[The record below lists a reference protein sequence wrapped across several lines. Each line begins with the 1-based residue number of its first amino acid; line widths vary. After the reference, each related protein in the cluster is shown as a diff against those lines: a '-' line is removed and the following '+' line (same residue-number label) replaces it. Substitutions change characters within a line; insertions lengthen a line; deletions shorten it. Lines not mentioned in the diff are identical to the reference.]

1 MSESLGNDHNDEI
14 REQVHEEF
22 SMTLARIQFFLE
34 DRGVLFMPSEA
45 TRTESEHDPSY
56 LEQVQKV
63 VAEREKA
70 LGRMLDGDEL
80 TEVMDYYYAKI
91 AEEQQRL
98 EQMAHNSLKIIDLT
112 IKIMSYWAFIRNDSP
127 EAASEAKRELY
138 LYIKESGLSDTWYE
152 LLDAEFAV

>member
-34 DRGVLFMPSEA
+34 DRGELFMPSEA
-45 TRTESEHDPSY
+45 TRTESELDPSY

-63 VAEREKA
+63 VAEREKV
-70 LGRMLDGDEL
+70 LGRMLDGNEL

-91 AEEQQRL
+91 AEEQHRL

-112 IKIMSYWAFIRNDSP
+112 IKIMSYWSFIHNGSL
-127 EAASEAKRELY
+127 EAANEAKRELY

-152 LLDAEFAV
+152 LLDAEFAS